1 MKYTFETHSITAILQ
16 AFRGLLE
23 KAGTPGIFET
33 KADLLK
39 NTDRKLG
46 VEVYVVDEDRF
57 YYWNGRGYVSRSMCM
72 CKGNGG
78 GSGGNNEAPL
88 DLSALQFVIKQLQ
101 GIIT

>member
-23 KAGTPGIFET
+23 KAGTPGIFAS

-57 YYWNGRGYVSRSMCM
+57 YYWNGTEYQSRSM
-72 CKGNGG
+72 NGF
-78 GSGGNNEAPL
+78 L
-88 DLSALQFVIKQLQ
+88 DLTPLQESIEKVAKIV
-101 GIIT
+101 G

>member
-1 MKYTFETHSITAILQ
+1 MT
-16 AFRGLLE
+16 
-23 KAGTPGIFET
+23 KAGTPGIFAS

-57 YYWNGRGYVSRSMCM
+57 YYWNGRGYLSRSMCM
-72 CKGNGG
+72 CEGNSG

-88 DLSALQFVIKQLQ
+88 DLSALQFVIKQLRD
-101 GIIT
+101 IIT